1 MYTFQKFNITAHG
14 ANKNAIVLRSDRD
27 FEKWYQEQFD
37 FSIFPKKGAEEVM
50 DEERPE
56 YYPCISLILEGGN
69 GVVFLGED
77 LVQLWLSKLYTIK
90 TVPL

>member
-1 MYTFQKFNITAHG
+1 
-14 ANKNAIVLRSDRD
+14 
-27 FEKWYQEQFD
+27 
-37 FSIFPKKGAEEVM
+37 M

-90 TVPL
+90 IVPL